1 MQESIIGGSENT
13 LPIGSRRVNV
23 HLPDSGTDREPFP
36 HLLSELQQ
44 AVAAEVAATQAQ
56 AATFRAEVMAG
67 TLLTESDNGC
77 RYTFLLSSLLPI
89 PDDTPGELHI
99 GSRRHA
105 CHIVAV
111 QGLRVSLLLAT
122 APARFIERATLVAQ
136 PWVAL
141 SRLHAALEQRAGES
155 TTAQGLSAAL
165 FGGPA
170 GAAAETS
177 YKTSEQDVAPLDE
190 AQRAALATALQHP
203 VAAIAGPAHSG
214 KTRLLSS
221 IAAACLE
228 SGARVLILA
237 AANGSVDSVLRTLAA
252 DSAGPAYAAGE
263 MLRSGCGVA
272 PDVRRAYPLL
282 APEQAEN
289 RLRAELEQETAA
301 QETERTALTERLH
314 ALSVLQKAV
323 ELAQRATEERAAVQA
338 EVDALLARQEDES
351 EDVVETSSVQFLK
364 ERWRQMW
371 QHAKRLTGRSAGG
384 FRQTYREDA
393 ERQRQEAYAYAQQ
406 LAEAQRRL
414 DECRATAQR
423 LHTSVR
429 EQLAQYDLT
438 TDSVDAACADTATRL
453 RALEKQHAGTLADL
467 NAVPRA
473 ARARARLVGCTLTHA
488 LVAETLAP
496 ESFDVVLIDD
506 AHAIPLPH
514 LFWAAGLARSRLV
527 VTTEEAALPPW
538 HCAQL
543 AVARR
548 WLGRSF
554 AAFTAGM
561 SAQPA
566 LKVVNLTERYGL
578 HAPTAE
584 AVARWFSEAGEGG
597 RARLLRASERLE
609 GPRRSVRRRLPA
621 RGHTLPL
628 DKALDRESPLIL
640 VDTGTVKPWCEAIP
654 REGRVNLAS
663 ALATVALAARL
674 RAAEPTAA
682 IALVTPYAAQARL
695 LLHVARDRELPAA
708 VGIFAPPCL
717 PGRAADIVI
726 VDTVE
731 TPGAFAWSALDD
743 SRPDSQAYA
752 LFSGVFTQARQRIF
766 IVAHWK
772 HVRDTFGAR
781 ALLRRM
787 LEEAVQAKWAVS
799 AAELVRSE
807 RAGAIP
813 RMAGAPSRSDG
824 TRKRQS
830 GGTTGWR
837 LLAENLQAAERR
849 VTVWS
854 PHLAL
859 TTVEHFLSWLPSALL
874 ERGAVRLVTLPS
886 GQRGGQS
893 TQSAEAR
900 LVCEQMGVR
909 VEERSALAANLV
921 IVDDRLAWDC
931 TFSPLGANSRGA
943 EMRRIENAHVVGVLR
958 RLLAAPV
965 SGAVT
970 EDVTAFLPFTGAS
983 TAMENATTHPADR
996 ALP

>member
-1 MQESIIGGSENT
+1 MN
-13 LPIGSRRVNV
+13 LR
-23 HLPDSGTDREPFP
+23 LPDSGIDTEPFP
-36 HLLSELQQ
+36 RLLSELQQ
-44 AVAAEVAATQAQ
+44 AVAAESAATRAQ
-56 AATFRAEVMAG
+56 AATFRAEAVAG
-67 TLLTESDNGC
+67 TLLAESDNEC
-77 RYTFLLSSLLPI
+77 LYSFLLSSLLPI

-99 GSRRHA
+99 GGRRHA
-105 CHIVAV
+105 CRIVAV
-111 QGLRVSLLLAT
+111 TGLRVSLLLAT

-141 SRLHAALEQRAGES
+141 NRLHAELERRSGEAA
-155 TTAQGLSAAL
+155 TAQGLSAAL
-165 FGGPA
+165 LGGQA
-170 GAAAETS
+170 GAVAETS
-177 YKTSEQDVAPLDE
+177 YETEERDVAPLDE
-190 AQRAALATALQHP
+190 AQGAAQGTAQRTAQQAALAMALQHP
-203 VAAIAGPAHSG
+203 VTAIAGPARSG
-214 KTRLLSS
+214 KTRLLSR
-221 IAAACLE
+221 IAASCLE
-228 SGARVLILA
+228 SGKRVLLLA
-237 AANGSVDSVLRTLAA
+237 AANDSVDSALRTLAA
-252 DSAGPAYAAGE
+252 DGASPVYGAGE

-282 APEQAEN
+282 APEQAEQ
-289 RLRAELEQETAA
+289 RLRAELEQQKAA
-301 QETERTALTERLH
+301 LATDRTALTERLH

-323 ELAQRATEERAAVQA
+323 GLARRAAEERAAVQA
-338 EVDALLARQEDES
+338 EVDALLARQEDEPQ
-351 EDVVETSSVQFLK
+351 DVAETSSVQFLM
-364 ERWRQMW
+364 ERWRQLW

-414 DECRATAQR
+414 DESQASAQR

-438 TDSVDAACADTATRL
+438 IDTVDAACADTASRL
-453 RALEKQHAGTLADL
+453 HALEKQHASALGDL
-467 NAVPRA
+467 NAAPRA

-488 LVAETLAP
+488 LVAEAFAP
-496 ESFDVVLIDD
+496 ESFDVVLVDD

-514 LFWAAGLARSRLV
+514 LFWAAGLARSRV
-527 VTTEEAALPPW
+527 VVATEEAALRPW
-538 HCAQL
+538 HCAQP

-554 AAFTAGM
+554 AAFAAGM
-561 SAQPA
+561 SAPPA

-578 HAPTAE
+578 HDPTAE

-597 RARLLRASERLE
+597 GARLLRASGRPV

-628 DKALDRESPLIL
+628 DKALDREGPLVL
-640 VDTGTVKPWCEAIP
+640 VDTGAVKPWCEAIP
-654 REGRVNLAS
+654 QEGRVNLAS
-663 ALATVALAARL
+663 ALTTVVLAERL
-674 RAAEPTAA
+674 RAAEPSAA

-717 PGRAADIVI
+717 PKQAADIVI

-731 TPGAFAWSALDD
+731 TPGAYAWSALDD
-743 SRPDSQAYA
+743 SRPDSQANA
-752 LFSGVFTQARQRIF
+752 LFSGVLTQARQRIF

-787 LEEAVQAKWAVS
+787 LEEAVQSKWAVS

-807 RAGAIP
+807 RAGAAP
-813 RMAGAPSRSDG
+813 RLPAASRSG
-824 TRKRQS
+824 ETRTGQS
-830 GGTTGWR
+830 GASTGWR
-837 LLAENLQAAERR
+837 LLAEDLQAAERR

-859 TTVEHFLSWLPSALL
+859 TTVERCLSWLPSALL
-874 ERGAVRLVTLPS
+874 EHGDVRLVTLPS

-900 LVCEQMGVR
+900 LVCEQMGVV

-931 TFSPLGANSRGA
+931 TFPPLGATGRGA
-943 EMRRIENAHVVGVLR
+943 EMRRIENPHVARILR
-958 RLLAAPV
+958 RLLSAPV

-970 EDVTAFLPFTGAS
+970 EDVTAFLPFTGAGA
-983 TAMENATTHPADR
+983 AMENAVADAPDR